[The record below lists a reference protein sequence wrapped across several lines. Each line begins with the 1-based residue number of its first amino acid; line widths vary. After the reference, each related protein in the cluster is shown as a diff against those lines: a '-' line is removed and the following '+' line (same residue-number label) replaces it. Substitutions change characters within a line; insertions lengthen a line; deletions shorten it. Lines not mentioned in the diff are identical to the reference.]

1 MIDDLENL
9 KCLANYNIKKIN
21 LEGNPITTNL
31 PNYREEL
38 FKLIPSLTSIDGIDK
53 DGNKVESTLYGED
66 EEEEEDDD
74 VNYEEAEEDGEFSDE
89 DEDGEDNQKNN
100 NISQKKDEKSKEEE
114 NSDNTK
120 KPNFVKIKFNTID
133 KNKAGN
139 SPIKD
144 NPALQEKLKKIF
156 MKRDKL
162 KFQYM
167 KQDIPDSLKYHSDDS
182 DSSDPS

>member
-38 FKLIPSLTSIDGIDK
+38 FNLIPSLTSIDGIDK

-89 DEDGEDNQKNN
+89 DEDGEDNGEEEDDEDDDEDEKP
-100 NISQKKDEKSKEEE
+100 QKKSK
-114 NSDNTK
+114 D
-120 KPNFVKIKFNTID
+120 
-133 KNKAGN
+133 
-139 SPIKD
+139 
-144 NPALQEKLKKIF
+144 
-156 MKRDKL
+156 
-162 KFQYM
+162 
-167 KQDIPDSLKYHSDDS
+167 
-182 DSSDPS
+182 

>member
-1 MIDDLENL
+1 MLKSCPKLYKIKLEKNLIDDLENL
-9 KCLANYNIKKIN
+9 KCLANFNIKKIN

-89 DEDGEDNQKNN
+89 DEDGEDNGEEEDDEDDDEDEKP
-100 NISQKKDEKSKEEE
+100 QKKSK
-114 NSDNTK
+114 D
-120 KPNFVKIKFNTID
+120 
-133 KNKAGN
+133 
-139 SPIKD
+139 
-144 NPALQEKLKKIF
+144 
-156 MKRDKL
+156 
-162 KFQYM
+162 
-167 KQDIPDSLKYHSDDS
+167 
-182 DSSDPS
+182 